1 MSRPN
6 SRTYPA
12 GERQERTAER
22 RRETEQ
28 GRLPQRTARS
38 VDVVDSGT
46 PTDTADSHEDARST
60 VAVSSSPQSPQA
72 SESSP
77 QSPQASESSLA
88 SSQSSES
95 SLQSSQSS
103 SQSSTPLVDESTSLL
118 DRLGA
123 VETRIRRLESELDRL
138 GSERGFVDVQ
148 SREERR
154 GGRSKRDTWARNRT
168 QRRSRKPLRDRN
180 DDRNLLPK
188 QQGSLL
194 PKKNDNL
201 LRKLFWP

>member
-1 MSRPN
+1 MSRPS

-46 PTDTADSHEDARST
+46 PTDTADSREDARST
-60 VAVSSSPQSPQA
+60 VAVSSSPQSPQ
-72 SESSP
+72 S
-77 QSPQASESSLA
+77 SESSLA

-103 SQSSTPLVDESTSLL
+103 ESSLQSSPQSSTPLVDSSTSLL

-138 GSERGFVDVQ
+138 GSEQGFVDVQ
-148 SREERR
+148 SRENRR